1 VVFALSAP
9 VDCEPLTALAPDQAP
24 VAVHEVALVTLQ
36 LKVELEPLAT
46 VLGLA
51 LKVTTG
57 AGEFT
62 DTVADCEALP
72 PLPVHVRP

>member
-1 VVFALSAP
+1 VFALSAP

-24 VAVHEVALVTLQ
+24 VAVQEVALVTVQ
-36 LKVELEPLAT
+36 LKVELEPLTT

-51 LKVTTG
+51 FKVTTG
-57 AGEFT
+57 AGELT

-72 PLPVHVRP
+72 PPPVHVRS